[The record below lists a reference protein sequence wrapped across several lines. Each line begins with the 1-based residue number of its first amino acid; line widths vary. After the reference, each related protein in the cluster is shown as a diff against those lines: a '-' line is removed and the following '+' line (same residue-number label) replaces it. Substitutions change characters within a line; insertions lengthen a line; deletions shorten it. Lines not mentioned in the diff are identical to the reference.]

1 VSVTAVA
8 SLVPRRRAT
17 VAGEI
22 RSVRSYQRPYPRT
35 EVLLDDGTGAIVLRF
50 MGRISIPGLV
60 PRLRMIATG
69 TPGTERGALV
79 ILNPLYCLATTE

>member
-22 RSVRSYQRPYPRT
+22 RSVRSFQRPYPRT
-35 EVLLDDGTGAIVLRF
+35 DVRLDDGTGAITARF
-50 MGRISIPGLV
+50 MGRISVRGLLPG
-60 PRLRMIATG
+60 LRMIATG
-69 TPGTERGALV
+69 TPGPEHGALAM
-79 ILNPLYCLATTE
+79 LNPLYCLGRAE